1 MTSQSRTAALLC
13 LALALVPSTAFG
25 QEDDAALALYLA
37 NAEDT
42 MLPMSWE
49 LPQGTTTT
57 IVTTSVPRRGLRPC
71 PRRFQEVLSVTRA
84 ADDLE
89 LDEVGL
95 GLVTRRKGW
104 TTWIISV
111 DLVGLT
117 ITTIALVL
125 IILLALILSDICCG
139 GDGEE
144 AGGDDAASEVIH
156 EKEALLEV
164 SPCDAKSPA

>member
-1 MTSQSRTAALLC
+1 
-13 LALALVPSTAFG
+13 
-25 QEDDAALALYLA
+25 
-37 NAEDT
+37 
-42 MLPMSWE
+42 MLPMPWE

-71 PRRFQEVLSVTRA
+71 PRRFQEVPSVTRA

-117 ITTIALVL
+117 ITIIALVL
-125 IILLALILSDICCG
+125 VIPLALILSDICCG

-144 AGGDDAASEVIH
+144 AGGGGAAKRSHTRKGGALRGITSRCEVPG
-156 EKEALLEV
+156 L
-164 SPCDAKSPA
+164 SPSDSSSR

>member
-1 MTSQSRTAALLC
+1 M
-13 LALALVPSTAFG
+13 
-25 QEDDAALALYLA
+25 
-37 NAEDT
+37 
-42 MLPMSWE
+42 
-49 LPQGTTTT
+49 
-57 IVTTSVPRRGLRPC
+57 
-71 PRRFQEVLSVTRA
+71 TRA

-89 LDEVGL
+89 LDEVAL
-95 GLVTRRKGW
+95 GLVTRRQGW

>member
-1 MTSQSRTAALLC
+1 MTSQSRAAALLC

-42 MLPMSWE
+42 MLPMPWE
-49 LPQGTTTT
+49 LPQGAATT

-71 PRRFQEVLSVTRA
+71 PRRFQEVLAVTRA

-89 LDEVGL
+89 LDEVAL
-95 GLVTRRKGW
+95 GLVTRRQGW
-104 TTWIISV
+104 TTWVISV

-117 ITTIALVL
+117 ITIIALVL
-125 IILLALILSDICCG
+125 VILLALILSDICCG

-144 AGGDDAASEVIH
+144 AGGGDAANEVID
-156 EKEALLEV
+156 EKETLLEA
-164 SPCDAKSPA
+164 SSREAKSSA